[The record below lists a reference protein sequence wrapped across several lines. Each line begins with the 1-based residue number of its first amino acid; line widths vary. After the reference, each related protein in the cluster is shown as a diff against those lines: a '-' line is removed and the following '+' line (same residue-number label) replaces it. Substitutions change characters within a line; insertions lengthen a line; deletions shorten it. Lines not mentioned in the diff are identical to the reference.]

1 MASGIAASQRERL
14 LISEN
19 DLVTIG
25 DYLLCRLHE
34 LGLRHIFGVPGD
46 YNLPFLE
53 QVIRSDKCLAPA
65 QLLWVGACNEL
76 NAAYAADGYAR
87 LAGISALVVTHGVG
101 SLSAING
108 IAGAYCERV
117 PVVCISG
124 SPSLSV
130 LDRRLHVHHTVG
142 SGNYNDVLDCYR
154 HFTVAQTRL
163 TPANAP
169 GEIDRVLE
177 ACWREKRPVYLELP
191 SDISYLEVASPVSP
205 LKISEILSDPERLS
219 ALADVIAYR
228 LGNAEL
234 PALLLDVSV
243 ERFRLQPEIMD
254 LAEKAQAPFAVLS
267 SAKGVITETSPL
279 FLGTYA
285 GSRSWPLVRETI
297 EQSDCLLSVG
307 MRLVDANTCLFT
319 HNLPEAALIDLQ
331 PFSCSIGRDDYQGIN
346 AREVLRETARRLKG
360 SRKLWASAQSAA
372 ASPAAF
378 ECSPSA
384 KLSQEIFWRH
394 AAAFLQLG
402 DVILSDIGTSS
413 VGLALT
419 SLPEN
424 TSFLGQPVWGSIG
437 YGLPALLGA
446 MLAAANRRH
455 ILFTGDGSLQPTV
468 QELSTILRHNLKPI
482 IFLLNND
489 GYTIE
494 RAILGRSSSYNDINA
509 WRYTELPRVF
519 DLHHEAACFAVT
531 TEAELTQAIKAA
543 GTADKLIFI
552 EVMLDREDA
561 PAALKELGGMYAEF
575 EYGPRGPQQE
585 PGLRLGGPEK
595 ANGS

>member
-1 MASGIAASQRERL
+1 M
-14 LISEN
+14 LIGEN
-19 DLVTIG
+19 NQVTIG
-25 DYLLCRLHE
+25 DYLLCRLYE

-46 YNLPFLE
+46 YNLQFLE
-53 QVIRSDKCLAPA
+53 QVIRFDNCSTPA
-65 QLLWVGACNEL
+65 KLSWVGACNEL

-101 SLSAING
+101 SLSALNG
-108 IAGAYCERV
+108 VAGAHCERV

-130 LDRRLHVHHTVG
+130 LDRRLLVHHTVG
-142 SGNYNDVLDCYR
+142 DGNYNNVLDCYR

-163 TPANAP
+163 TPVNAA

-191 SDISYLEVASPVSP
+191 SDISYLEVASPASS
-205 LKISEILSDPERLS
+205 LKLSEILSDPERLT

-228 LGNAEL
+228 LGKAER
-234 PALLLDVSV
+234 PALLLDVTV
-243 ERFRLQPEIMD
+243 ERFRLQPEILA

-267 SAKGVITETSPL
+267 SAKGAITETSPL

-285 GSRSWPLVRETI
+285 GSRSRPLVREAI

-346 AREVLRETARRLKG
+346 AREVLRETSKRLSG
-360 SRKLWASAQSAA
+360 SRGFWMSDQSGAT
-372 ASPAAF
+372 SPAAV
-378 ECSPSA
+378 ECSPST
-384 KLSQEIFWRH
+384 KLNQEIFWRH
-394 AAAFLQLG
+394 AAAFLRSG
-402 DVILSDIGTSS
+402 DVILSDIGTAS
-413 VGLALT
+413 VGLAST
-419 SLPEN
+419 SLPEDA
-424 TSFLGQPVWGSIG
+424 SFLGQPVWGSIG
-437 YGLPALLGA
+437 YALPALLGA
-446 MLAAANRRH
+446 MLAAPDRRH
-455 ILFTGDGSLQPTV
+455 VLFTGDGSLQLTV

-482 IFLLNND
+482 ILLLNND

-531 TEAELTQAIKAA
+531 THGELTQAITAA
-543 GTADKLIFI
+543 RSADKLVFI
-552 EVMLDREDA
+552 EVVLDREDA
-561 PAALKELGGMYAEF
+561 PTPLRELGGMYAEF
-575 EYGPRGPQQE
+575 EYGPRGPQRE

-595 ANGS
+595 AKGH